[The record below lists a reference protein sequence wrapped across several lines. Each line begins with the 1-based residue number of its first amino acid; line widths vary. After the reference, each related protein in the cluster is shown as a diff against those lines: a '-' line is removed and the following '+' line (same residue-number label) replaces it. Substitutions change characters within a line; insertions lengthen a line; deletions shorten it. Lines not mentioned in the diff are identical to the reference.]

1 MVITLVVVGGC
12 AVASLWGWAGGTSY
26 WYRWGLMPQQVLR
39 GEWYRLFTSVFF
51 HADLTHLLVN
61 AIVFLSFG
69 KVMETYYG
77 LEKYIGLLVAG
88 TLGSG
93 LLTIW
98 RYQDRPQHV
107 SIGLSGV
114 VNAVLFAF
122 ILHNPTAKL
131 LVFFLLPMP
140 AWLFAL
146 LYVTYSLFEGQ
157 SERSYVNHWAHIG
170 GAAAGIIFALLLS

>member
-1 MVITLVVVGGC
+1 MP
-12 AVASLWGWAGGTSY
+12 
-26 WYRWGLMPQQVLR
+26 YRVLR
-39 GEWYRLFTSVFF
+39 GEWHRLLTSIFF

-69 KVMETYYG
+69 RVMEAYYG
-77 LEKYIGLLVAG
+77 PEKYIGLLLTG
-88 TLGSG
+88 LLGSG
-93 LLTIW
+93 LLTLW
-98 RYQDRPQHV
+98 RYQRSPQHV

-131 LVFFLLPMP
+131 LIFFLLPMP

-146 LYVTYSLFEGQ
+146 LYIAYSVYEGQ
-157 SERSYVNHWAHIG
+157 NERGYVNHWAHIG
-170 GAAAGIIFALLLS
+170 GAAAGIIFAYFLK